1 MKYIIFGD
9 IYLDMTQIISQEL
22 FLEAVGQNV
31 KKGRF
36 RKGWSQEKLGL
47 EIGLTRMQVS
57 RIEKGYN
64 ITLTTI
70 LKLALALDIKPGS
83 LLKVELVKGKGV
95 LEGLVENSKANRSKK
110 DS

>member
-1 MKYIIFGD
+1 MAQTLSKDF
-9 IYLDMTQIISQEL
+9 

-70 LKLALALDIKPGS
+70 LKLSLALDVKPGN
-83 LLKVELVKGKGV
+83 LLKIEFVKTEGV
-95 LEGLVENSKANRSKK
+95 LEGLVENSKANKGTRA
-110 DS
+110 